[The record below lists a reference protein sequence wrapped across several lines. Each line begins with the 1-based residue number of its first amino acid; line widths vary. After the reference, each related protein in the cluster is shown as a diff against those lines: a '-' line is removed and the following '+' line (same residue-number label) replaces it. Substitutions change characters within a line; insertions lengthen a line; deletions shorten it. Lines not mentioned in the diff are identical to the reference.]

1 MIKKSIKDIFES
13 YLKKSSTEKEIAFL
27 YSWIK
32 DKSNK
37 TELNELID
45 EFSQKDDTMNLDHL
59 LGEDEIIWRQIQ
71 TKLNERSTLEEQYS
85 NISDEG
91 GKHIKRKIEELENK
105 KVIFWKRFRAVA
117 ATISLILVGFLILD
131 SSLKFEQPK
140 ISELNI
146 QPGISK
152 ATLFLENGK
161 SFELTEKTDL
171 TIETGD
177 TKIVGAGSSI
187 SYSLAPKE
195 KTASSKELQFNTLQ
209 IPRGG
214 EFFLELSDG
223 TKVWINSD
231 SRLIYPVQF
240 IGNERNVEL
249 IGEAYFEVA
258 PNVSKPFI
266 VTSGVQSIEVLG
278 TSFNLTSYED
288 DNEIITTLVE
298 GKVTI
303 WRSHGDQGKI
313 VLLPNQQSIMTKR
326 DGEILTRNVDVR
338 EAIAWK
344 SGKFYFHNE
353 SMSNIMKIL
362 SRWYDINVFFDNSR
376 ISRLLFSG
384 GFKRY
389 ENFEQVK
396 SIIESTEE
404 LTFSIKENTVII
416 K

>member
-1 MIKKSIKDIFES
+1 MIKKSIKNIFES

-187 SYSLAPKE
+187 SYYVAPKE
-195 KTASSKELQFNTLQ
+195 KTTSSKELQFNTLQ

-298 GKVTI
+298 GKVSI
-303 WRSHGDQGKI
+303 RRSHGDQGKI

-344 SGKFYFHNE
+344 SGKF
-353 SMSNIMKIL
+353 
-362 SRWYDINVFFDNSR
+362 
-376 ISRLLFSG
+376 
-384 GFKRY
+384 
-389 ENFEQVK
+389 
-396 SIIESTEE
+396 
-404 LTFSIKENTVII
+404 
-416 K
+416 

>member
-1 MIKKSIKDIFES
+1 MIKKSIKNIFES

-117 ATISLILVGFLILD
+117 ATISLILD

-187 SYSLAPKE
+187 SYYVAPKE
-195 KTASSKELQFNTLQ
+195 KTTSSKELQFNTLQ

-298 GKVTI
+298 GKVSI
-303 WRSHGDQGKI
+303 RRSHGDQGKI

-376 ISRLLFSG
+376 ISKLLFSG